1 MKLSEVLKYDAS
13 DDQELVWKYPTDS
26 ILIGSQLVVG
36 EGQQAIFVKGGQAL
50 DIFYPGTH
58 TLVSGN
64 LPFLEKL
71 INLPFS
77 GKTPFTAELW
87 FLNTTVKRD
96 YKWGT
101 PNAIPL
107 MDKSLGFPISVRAFG
122 KWGVKVLDIHKFFTQ
137 IVGTKKFA
145 SSADVQKYFI
155 GEVVQSF
162 SKIVGDFVSQGKAS
176 VLEISSKYNEIA
188 SEISKLIKIEFDKY
202 GIELVNFNIENI
214 NIPEDELKKIQ
225 EVFGKTLEAQELSK
239 VQVGGAFGT
248 IKTFEVLNKAADNPS
263 DNSIGSLL
271 GAGIGLGAGFP
282 IGQQMSD
289 QMTTK
294 NTNDDKAQDKETV
307 EERLVKLKKLLDD
320 GLLEKEEYDKK
331 RQEIIEKL

>member
-1 MKLSEVLKYDAS
+1 MKLSDVLKYDAAN
-13 DDQELVWKYPTDS
+13 DEELVWKYPTDS
-26 ILIGSQLVVG
+26 ILVGSQLVVG
-36 EGQQAIFVKGGQAL
+36 EGQQAIFVKGGQAV
-50 DIFYPGTH
+50 DTFYPGTH

-64 LPFLEKL
+64 LPILEKL

-101 PNAIPL
+101 PNAIPI
-107 MDKSLGFPISVRAFG
+107 MDKSLGFPVSLRAFG

-137 IVGTKKFA
+137 IVGTKQF
-145 SSADVQKYFI
+145 STSEDVKRYFI

-162 SKIVGDFVSQGKAS
+162 SKTVGDFISQGKVS
-176 VLEISSKYNEIA
+176 VLEISSKYNEI
-188 SEISKLIKIEFDKY
+188 SNEISKLLNVEFDKF

-225 EVFGKTLEAQELSK
+225 EVFSKTLEAQELSK

-248 IKTFEVLNKAADNPS
+248 IKTFEVLNKAADNPG
-263 DNSIGSLL
+263 DNTVGSLL
-271 GAGIGLGAGFP
+271 GAGIGLGAGLP
-282 IGQQMSD
+282 IGQQMSE

-294 NTNDDKAQDKETV
+294 NSNVEKSQEKETA
-307 EERLVKLKKLLDD
+307 EERLIKLKKLLDD

-331 RQEIIEKL
+331 RQEIIETL